1 MNGRI
6 VLRVLLALVIVAGV
20 VGAGIYVYNVGV
32 AQGLAASG
40 TLRVAVPETGTAP
53 YPYFGGPFLYH
64 RPFGFGF
71 GVFGCLFPLLG
82 LLLVLGLVRMILG
95 HGRWGWRHGPHH
107 GPWEK
112 GAPPMFE
119 EWHRKMH
126 EPQPGD
132 SSRA

>member
-6 VLRVLLALVIVAGV
+6 VLRVLFALVIVAGV

-40 TLRVAVPETGTAP
+40 KVALPETSAAP

-71 GVFGCLFPLLG
+71 GGFGCLFPLLG

-95 HGRWGWRHGPHH
+95 RGRWGWRHGPHH

-112 GAPPMFE
+112 GVPPMFE

-132 SSRA
+132 SSHA

>member
-6 VLRVLLALVIVAGV
+6 VLRVLLALVIVASV

-40 TLRVAVPETGTAP
+40 KIAVPETGAAP

-71 GVFGCLFPLLG
+71 GFFRCLFPLLG

-95 HGRWGWRHGPHH
+95 RGRWGWGHGPHH
-107 GPWEK
+107 GPCER
-112 GAPPMFE
+112 GVPPMFE

-132 SSRA
+132 SSHA

>member
-6 VLRVLLALVIVAGV
+6 VLRVLLALVVIAGM
-20 VGAGIYVYNVGV
+20 VGAGVYVYNAGV

-40 TLRVAVPETGTAP
+40 KLVAPEIGTVP
-53 YPYFGGPFLYH
+53 YSYFGGPFFYH

-71 GVFGCLFPLLG
+71 LSCLFPLLG
-82 LLLVLGLVRMILG
+82 LLLIFGLLRGIR
-95 HGRWGWRHGPHH
+95 HGRWGWGHGMHH

-112 GAPPMFE
+112 GVPPMFE

-126 EPQPGD
+126 ESQPND
-132 SSRA
+132 TTR

>member
-6 VLRVLLALVIVAGV
+6 VWRVLLALVLIAGI
-20 VGAGIYVYNVGV
+20 VGAGVYVYNMGV

-40 TLRVAVPETGTAP
+40 TLRGVAPEAGAAP
-53 YPYFGGPFLYH
+53 YPYFGGPFVYH
-64 RPFGFGF
+64 RPLGFGF
-71 GVFGCLFPLLG
+71 LSCLFPLLG
-82 LLLVLGLVRMILG
+82 LLFILGLVRMILG
-95 HGRWGWRHGPHH
+95 CGRWGWRHGPHH

-112 GAPPMFE
+112 GVPPMFE

-126 EPQPGD
+126 EPQAGD

>member
-6 VLRVLLALVIVAGV
+6 ILRVLLALVLIAGI
-20 VGAGIYVYNVGV
+20 VGAGVYVYNVGV

-40 TLRVAVPETGTAP
+40 ALRGGAPEAGAAP
-53 YPYFGGPFLYH
+53 YPYFGGPFFHY
-64 RPFGFGF
+64 RPLGLGFGF
-71 GVFGCLFPLLG
+71 LRCLFPLLG

-95 HGRWGWRHGPHH
+95 CGRWGWRHGPHQ

-112 GAPPMFE
+112 GVPPMFE

-126 EPQPGD
+126 ESQPDD